1 MTVEPGGE
9 KAVRLW
15 LVSGK
20 GDDGYGRRCRCRGW
34 TSIPVHLETADAN
47 DPMDDCSDMRITY
60 RGTGG
65 LGALIA
71 FVAIALAAGVLT
83 AAVAVVVLVGI
94 AGAALPRAWRRRTAQ
109 SATKAATKAAT
120 DWPHDTIE
128 GTVVESAVSGPPHRA
143 EEVRPLELTPVPA
156 RSRPARAEGRVS

>member
-1 MTVEPGGE
+1 
-9 KAVRLW
+9 
-15 LVSGK
+15 
-20 GDDGYGRRCRCRGW
+20 
-34 TSIPVHLETADAN
+34 
-47 DPMDDCSDMRITY
+47 MRITY

-94 AGAALPRAWRRRTAQ
+94 AGAALLVLVRAALPRAWRRRTAQ